1 MTRPT
6 VPPLLAAFEDPAHAQ
21 AAIDELLELGIGHEH
36 ISLLANNARDEEQLN
51 RRSGANEHLEG
62 VVHNSRLSDLVG
74 FLSGLGAYIVPG
86 VGPDVATGT
95 LASTLNA
102 QEAGE
107 GRGSLTGA
115 LVGLG
120 VPVDTASYY
129 DDQLGAGRVIVV
141 VQGGGQTDA
150 ARAILSRQA
159 LPAPS

>member
-1 MTRPT
+1 VTRT
-6 VPPLLAAFEDPAHAQ
+6 TLPPLLAAFADPAHAQ

-36 ISLLANNARDEEQLN
+36 ISVLANNARDEEHLN
-51 RRSGANEHLEG
+51 RRSGADKHLEG

-74 FLSGLGAYIVPG
+74 FLSGLGAYVLPG

-102 QEAGE
+102 EEAGE

-129 DDQLGAGRVIVV
+129 DDQLAAGRVIVV
-141 VQGGGQTDA
+141 VQGGGQSDE